1 MRLPPLI
8 YNALG
13 KFLLCVVLTVLG
25 IALVADN
32 GIVQRYRIME
42 AVRSFQ
48 SFFWER
54 NIAVR
59 NYAKLKEVNASLT
72 KQNAVLLKQNFAYR
86 NYIVKSRGE
95 EKLAE
100 LSEQIIR
107 NVGDSSL
114 VEYEFTLA
122 KVIKNTIGTEHN
134 YLILDK
140 GEKDGIT
147 EDMGVITPNGAIGIT
162 RAVGPKYTYV
172 LSSLNEKQAVSARIG
187 KSDAVGTL
195 RWNSHIP
202 QTATLTEIPLNVKV
216 TKGDIVYTSGYSSFF
231 PPNIPI
237 GKAVSYKTT
246 TGTHKEVT
254 VRLLQDFKNLDY
266 VIIVRNHDKKEIDS
280 LSMVKPYSK
289 NE

>member
-13 KFLLCVVLTVLG
+13 KFLLYVFLTVLG

-54 NIAVR
+54 NLAVK
-59 NYAKLKEVNASLT
+59 NYARLKEINVALT
-72 KQNAVLLKQNFAYR
+72 RQNAMLLKQNFAYR

-95 EKLAE
+95 EILAE
-100 LSEQIIR
+100 LSERITA
-107 NVGDSSL
+107 NAGDSSL
-114 VEYEFTLA
+114 AGYEFILA
-122 KVIKNTIGTEHN
+122 KVVKNTIASEHN

-140 GEKDGIT
+140 GERDGIT

-162 RAVGPKYTYV
+162 RAVGPRYAYV
-172 LSSLNEKQAVSARIG
+172 MSSLNEKQAISARIG
-187 KSDAVGTL
+187 KSEAVGTL
-195 RWNSHIP
+195 RWNSHSP
-202 QTATLTEIPLNVKV
+202 QTATLTEIPLNVNV

-237 GKAVSYKTT
+237 GKALSYKTS
-246 TGTHKEVT
+246 TGTHKEIQ

-266 VIIVRNHDKKEIDS
+266 VILVKNHDKKEIDS
-280 LSMVKPYSK
+280 LSAVKSVY
-289 NE
+289 NEK